1 MTNDKNSYF
10 NRAHRLG
17 RIGTIIAILF
27 MIGIPVVVCFIYDVM
42 PTFSE
47 VCPQPFRR

>member
-27 MIGIPVVVCFIYDVM
+27 MIGIPVVVCFIYDAVSYTHLTL
-42 PTFSE
+42 PTKA
-47 VCPQPFRR
+47 

>member
-27 MIGIPVVVCFIYDVM
+27 MITQKFYQEAMSGAVKG
-42 PTFSE
+42 
-47 VCPQPFRR
+47 